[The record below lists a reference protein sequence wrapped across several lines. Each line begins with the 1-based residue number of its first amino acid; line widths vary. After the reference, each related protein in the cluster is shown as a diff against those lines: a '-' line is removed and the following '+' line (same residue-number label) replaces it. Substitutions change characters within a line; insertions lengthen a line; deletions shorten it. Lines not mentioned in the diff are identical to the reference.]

1 MTPDFVI
8 KVCGITTAG
17 DAEFAVASGA
27 NALGFNFY
35 RKSPRYIE
43 PSQARDVIAAVRRP
57 YLRVG
62 VFVNGTAVDMLRIA
76 ELAGLDVLQ
85 LHGNGCEVPL
95 NSRLRIWKATS
106 ASRPHPAADPAI
118 EAYLLDTP
126 TPEFGGSGRTFDWSL
141 AAGFPHPVLL
151 AGGLEPDNVADGIAT
166 VRPWGVDAC
175 SRLETRPG
183 IKDDAKTRS
192 FIQRA
197 TEAAGQLKL
206 MGNLQEAKL

>member
-1 MTPDFVI
+1 MNPDFVI
-8 KVCGITTAG
+8 KVCGITRAR
-17 DAEFAVASGA
+17 DAEFAVGSGA

-35 RKSPRYIE
+35 PKSPRYIE
-43 PSQARDVIAAVRRP
+43 PSQARDMIAAVRGP

-62 VFVNGTAVDMLRIA
+62 VFVNETASDMLRIA
-76 ELAGLDVLQ
+76 DLVGLDVLQ
-85 LHGNGCEVPL
+85 LHGSRCEVPL
-95 NSRLRIWKATS
+95 SGSLRIWKAIS
-106 ASRPHPAADPAI
+106 AGLAPMAADLHV
-118 EAYLLDTP
+118 EAYLMDTP

-141 AAGFPHPVLL
+141 AADCPHPVLL
-151 AGGLEPDNVADGIAT
+151 AGGLEPDNVAEAIAT

-175 SRLETRPG
+175 SRLESGPG

-197 TEAAGQLKL
+197 NEAAGQLKL